1 MSSSSF
7 SALSRRGG
15 KVALSGGGGCAAS
28 SSLLCAK
35 KNATR
40 TTPRGRRRS
49 NDDDAIF
56 GSKTSSSS
64 SSSSSGWRFGSVVVV
79 DFRGERRR
87 GGRRRKNRKE
97 RRGVFEATRREEED
111 ENELV
116 DPDEIAFLTSRDG
129 ERYDVSEH
137 NNNNNSKESSSS
149 SSSSSSSWRRATSV
163 NGTSTSSSIN
173 NGVEKKTNDDSDD
186 DFRRNEE
193 DSNDELMMKEQS
205 PFGIRERFGRLLI
218 NTFGKK
224 WDSKPASLKGL
235 EKRDVPRHIAII
247 MDGNARWAERR
258 RLPPR
263 VGHENGVESLRAVV
277 KCASA
282 WGIKVISVYT
292 FSIENWSRGPP
303 EVEGLLD
310 LLETTLR
317 EDAENLMRNDVK
329 VVVMGDLS
337 RVKPSLRQAVEE
349 TVEMTKDNQGVVLN
363 VALSYGGRQDIVNA
377 AKDMAEAV
385 KFGSLRIEDIS
396 QETFMRYL
404 GTTNVLKEGE
414 EEEEEEE
421 EEEVYESFDQISK
434 RNDDS
439 LGDYAGVDERYMG
452 GQNVSLSSSSS
463 QQEKGNVSSLRAA
476 RSLQN
481 PDLLIRTSGE
491 QRLSNF
497 MLFEMAYTELYF
509 TETMWPE
516 FGEAELRRAIFAYAK
531 RDRRFGSRAAKESA
545 SNTNDDSTETRGRGP
560 PGGFSNSS
568 GVRTT
573 TTSGSTAAG
582 AATGAAASSG
592 SIIGNNNNN
601 NKNNAGGGTRSQ
613 QPSSGS
619 INALTLGGES
629 NVLNSSKNSDI
640 PPSQE

>member
-1 MSSSSF
+1 M
-7 SALSRRGG
+7 
-15 KVALSGGGGCAAS
+15 
-28 SSLLCAK
+28 
-35 KNATR
+35 
-40 TTPRGRRRS
+40 
-49 NDDDAIF
+49 
-56 GSKTSSSS
+56 
-64 SSSSSGWRFGSVVVV
+64 
-79 DFRGERRR
+79 
-87 GGRRRKNRKE
+87 KE
-97 RRGVFEATRREEED
+97 RRVFEATRRDEED
-111 ENELV
+111 ENELL

-137 NNNNNSKESSSS
+137 NNNNNNNNSKE
-149 SSSSSSSWRRATSV
+149 SSSWRRATSD

-173 NGVEKKTNDDSDD
+173 NGVEKKRSDDSDD

-193 DSNDELMMKEQS
+193 ESNDELMMKEQS

-235 EKRDVPRHIAII
+235 EKRDVPRHVAII

-303 EVEGLLD
+303 EVEGLLE

-337 RVKPSLRQAVEE
+337 RVKPSLRLAVEE

-404 GTTNVLKEGE
+404 GTTNVLNEG
-414 EEEEEEE
+414 EEEE

-545 SNTNDDSTETRGRGP
+545 SSTNDDSTERRGRGP
-560 PGGFSNSS
+560 LGSFSNSS
-568 GVRTT
+568 SVRTT
-573 TTSGSTAAG
+573 TTSGSTAATTG
-582 AATGAAASSG
+582 AAAAASSG
-592 SIIGNNNNN
+592 SIIGNNNN
-601 NKNNAGGGTRSQ
+601 NNAGGGTRSQ

-619 INALTLGGES
+619 INALTLGGET

>member
-1 MSSSSF
+1 MSSPS
-7 SALSRRGG
+7 RGG
-15 KVALSGGGGCAAS
+15 VAFGGCASYLYA
-28 SSLLCAK
+28 L
-35 KNATR
+35 R
-40 TTPRGRRRS
+40 TTRHNRRRTTT
-49 NDDDAIF
+49 NKRRNDDAIF
-56 GSKTSSSS
+56 GSKTSSSFT
-64 SSSSSGWRFGSVVVV
+64 SSGGNGVFVV
-79 DFRGERRR
+79 FCGERN
-87 GGRRRKNRKE
+87 GRKKMKE
-97 RRGVFEATRREEED
+97 RRVFEATRRDEED
-111 ENELV
+111 ENELL

-137 NNNNNSKESSSS
+137 NNNNNNNNSKE
-149 SSSSSSSWRRATSV
+149 SSSWRRATSA

-173 NGVEKKTNDDSDD
+173 NGVEKKTSDDSDD

-235 EKRDVPRHIAII
+235 EKRDVPRHVAII

-303 EVEGLLD
+303 EVEGLLE

-337 RVKPSLRQAVEE
+337 RVKPSLRLAVEE

-404 GTTNVLKEGE
+404 GTTNVLNEG
-414 EEEEEEE
+414 EEEEE

-545 SNTNDDSTETRGRGP
+545 SSTNDDSTERRGRGP
-560 PGGFSNSS
+560 LGSFSNSS
-568 GVRTT
+568 SVRTT
-573 TTSGSTAAG
+573 TTSGSTAATTG
-582 AATGAAASSG
+582 AAAAASSG
-592 SIIGNNNNN
+592 SIIGNNNN
-601 NKNNAGGGTRSQ
+601 NNAGGGTRSQ

-619 INALTLGGES
+619 INALTLGGET